1 VAARTAGKRNVNAG
15 PTAERVYE
23 TLKQAIMG
31 RRFRPGERLDPVVLA
46 ERLHSSTTPIREALD
61 RLIGE
66 GLVESRT
73 GGGFFLPSPD
83 EPGLTDMYDWCGELL
98 ALALRH
104 PRPSAARAEASTTEA
119 ADAEEDRPLAMR
131 TADLFTA
138 IGQGSANAEHARAIA
153 RLNARLHA
161 ARTVEPL
168 VIEDAEAEL
177 ATLKTLLGDGD
188 TSELRH
194 ALAAYHRRRV
204 RAAAAILRALYRAD

>member
-1 VAARTAGKRNVNAG
+1 VNAG

-23 TLKQAIMG
+23 TLKQAIME
-31 RRFRPGERLDPVVLA
+31 REFRPGERLDPVVLA

-66 GLVESRT
+66 SLVESRT

-83 EPGLTDMYDWCGELL
+83 EPGLEDLYGWCSELL
-98 ALALRH
+98 VLALRH
-104 PRPSAARAEASTTEA
+104 CRPSPIEERPSGAETPAT
-119 ADAEEDRPLAMR
+119 EEDRPLAMR
-131 TADLFTA
+131 TADLFAA
-138 IGQGSANAEHARAIA
+138 IGRGSANSEHARAIE

-161 ARTVEPL
+161 TRTVEPL

-177 ATLKTLLGDGD
+177 AGLRTLRDDGD
-188 TSELRH
+188 ASGLRR

-204 RAAAAILRALYRAD
+204 RAAAAILRALYRAG

>member
-1 VAARTAGKRNVNAG
+1 VNAG

-23 TLKQAIMG
+23 TLRQRIMERG
-31 RRFRPGERLDPVVLA
+31 FRPGERLDPVALA

-83 EPGLTDMYDWCGELL
+83 EPGLEDMYSWCGELL

-104 PRPSAARAEASTTEA
+104 RRPSPIEMRPSR
-119 ADAEEDRPLAMR
+119 ADAAGTEEDRSLATR
-131 TADLFTA
+131 TADLFAA
-138 IGQGSANAEHARAIA
+138 IGQGSANSEHARGIE

-168 VIEDAEAEL
+168 VVADAEPEL
-177 ATLKTLLGDGD
+177 ATLRTMLGDGD
-188 TSELRH
+188 TTGLRRG
-194 ALAAYHRRRV
+194 LASYHRRRV
-204 RAAAAILRALYRAD
+204 RAAAAILRALYRAV